1 MTHIYYY
8 IAAGSVIDASTR
20 IYAVRIGESPRQMA
34 ILAWLA
40 AHAAAHNHF
49 FHIRDLKTSEFVH
62 RIIHSVDGA
71 NLSPLQVPASV
82 LKKTLTFGE
91 DFPIASGTLHTKHSQ
106 RTLLD
111 LEYRVS
117 NKLASCSK

>member
-8 IAAGSVIDASTR
+8 IAAGTIIDASTR

-34 ILAWLA
+34 ILVWLT
-40 AHAAAHNHF
+40 AHAAAHNHY
-49 FHIRDLKTSEFVH
+49 FHVRDLQTSEFVH
-62 RIIHSVDGA
+62 RIIHSVDGV

-82 LKKTLTFGE
+82 LKKALTSGE

-106 RTLLD
+106 RTLLN

-117 NKLASCSK
+117 NKLAANSK

>member
-8 IAAGSVIDASTR
+8 IAAGTIIDATTR
-20 IYAVRIGESPRQMA
+20 IYDVRIGESPRQQA
-34 ILAWLA
+34 ILAWLT

-62 RIIHSVDGA
+62 RIIHSIDGA
-71 NLSPLQVPASV
+71 NLSPLQVSASD
-82 LKKTLTFGE
+82 LKKSLTSGE

-117 NKLASCSK
+117 NQLAVNSK